1 MPHHLSL
8 TWEHTMKSL
17 FALKCMFGMAAAAF
31 FIHLMLPNAKA
42 DDWPALAAHVLSV
55 ANFTHILN
63 NLKFP

>member
-1 MPHHLSL
+1 
-8 TWEHTMKSL
+8 
-17 FALKCMFGMAAAAF
+17 MFGMAAAAF